1 MCPAAGGTYSLG
13 FFPIILWHPE
23 SGEEQPLQ
31 VMPRLQA
38 ARQDS
43 WKGQHTRHSLL
54 DHRMLWVPP
63 PGQMWVPPL
72 VATNIWPSCKAAL
85 GLWASG
91 MIPAAKLA

>member
-43 WKGQHTRHSLL
+43 WKGQHTRHSLQKRSSQIEAL
-54 DHRMLWVPP
+54 LQARFPVTAGRM
-63 PGQMWVPPL
+63 
-72 VATNIWPSCKAAL
+72 K
-85 GLWASG
+85 
-91 MIPAAKLA
+91 